1 MPPAKLP
8 PAEAEGPART
18 VREFAALIESVSR
31 TVEFTANIGND
42 GVTCSVTLPDNR
54 RLYRGARTVDEAA
67 RALLLAL
74 PTEILDARA
83 DDGWRD
89 GYRLVLEKKYTQDT
103 EADMQ
108 PNECGATSSRTKE
121 RQETIGVSTKTS
133 LHGAIGVLAQARGES
148 IAAVAR
154 DMVASGFEDFETRAF
169 TESQSRLLASFESKL
184 ATYSEGENMQWM
196 VRVDRRLATRIK
208 LSAKE
213 YGKSA
218 SQIVAMCMTDAL
230 VRQSTVAAGAVV
242 PTELES
248 AKAIVGKYKGPAARK
263 LAEDIGLGKR
273 GPLLIGVLSGK
284 TEAPRT
290 VLRALSLK
298 LKVSIPLLK
307 QVFNESFLA
316 TPIPAFKAQ
325 DEKPQVT
332 LTKRSWEDA
341 VKSLSLTEADTSAL
355 LEFAD

>member
-1 MPPAKLP
+1 
-8 PAEAEGPART
+8 
-18 VREFAALIESVSR
+18 
-31 TVEFTANIGND
+31 
-42 GVTCSVTLPDNR
+42 
-54 RLYRGARTVDEAA
+54 
-67 RALLLAL
+67 
-74 PTEILDARA
+74 
-83 DDGWRD
+83 
-89 GYRLVLEKKYTQDT
+89 
-103 EADMQ
+103 MQ
-108 PNECGATSSRTKE
+108 PDECGATSSRTKE
-121 RQETIGVSTKTS
+121 RQETIGVSTKSS
-133 LHGAIGVLAQARGES
+133 LHSAIGVLAQARGES

-184 ATYSEGENMQWM
+184 ATYNEGENMQWM

-230 VRQSTVAAGAVV
+230 VRQSAVAAGAVV
-242 PTELES
+242 PTDLES

-298 LKVSIPLLK
+298 LKVSMPLLK

-325 DEKPQVT
+325 DEKPQVR